1 MFQIKG
7 NAHDI
12 PLVLVGNKRDE
23 EKSSR
28 EVAYTTGETLQ
39 VYVTPFQILLINNI
53 TAGNV
58 EVHVHRDF
66 CKGKLQH
73 RGCFPRNSHSGAEKI
88 TLSSS
93 GGGEGEK

>member
-1 MFQIKG
+1 MSDIAINLLVLSYIKG

-39 VYVTPFQILLINNI
+39 VNI
-53 TAGNV
+53 MDLV
-58 EVHVHRDF
+58 KF
-66 CKGKLQH
+66 
-73 RGCFPRNSHSGAEKI
+73 
-88 TLSSS
+88 
-93 GGGEGEK
+93 